1 MSRGGTRADV
11 KRVKLEWLPPM
22 LVGAS
27 GAVAAE
33 VAIGVLLY
41 GGPGFVRSLTML
53 LAAESAAFA
62 AGLWSAPDEGDD
74 LIDRLRRRWLLCLVS
89 FLVAAVFGTLWT
101 LEMLGEGRLAQ
112 GAGLA
117 ILAGLPLYAVGGV
130 LGGISS
136 AARSDAERRLS
147 GPGPAAAVGAAL
159 GFVLTGVLLPR
170 APMPASL
177 LVASLVML
185 SLGGM
190 IFGGV
195 LSARTEVREVARRPA
210 RSGDVRVLTRRRSAD
225 GLSTVELREG
235 AHVRRVLP
243 LAGVQR
249 APWDVASVRE
259 VLPNLDIPFRI
270 VMVGGGASSAPQAIV
285 REHPM
290 ATVEVLERTGAVVEL
305 GREHFATGL
314 AISRDDRLSVGAG
327 NLEDQIS
334 ELVPAYDALVID
346 TAALTAIGGVAGLS
360 GAAVDRLREGL
371 APRGLIIWG
380 PLPPEPGRPEIPDG
394 WGHASY
400 TRRASERSAGET
412 VLFTRAGLDVDWPE
426 PFDDFQLSAS

>member
-1 MSRGGTRADV
+1 MSRGGTGATGR
-11 KRVKLEWLPPM
+11 RVKLQWLPPM

-33 VAIGVLLY
+33 VAIGLLLY
-41 GGPGFVRSLTML
+41 GGPGFIRSLTML

-62 AGLWSAPDEGDD
+62 AGLWSAPREGED
-74 LIDRLRRRWLLCLVS
+74 LIDRLRLRWLLCLVS
-89 FLVAAVFGTLWT
+89 FLVAAVFGTVWS
-101 LEMLGEGRLAQ
+101 LEMLGQGRLAQ

-136 AARSDAERRLS
+136 VVRSDAERRLS
-147 GPGPAAAVGAAL
+147 GPGPAAAAGAAF

-195 LSARTEVREVARRPA
+195 LSARTEVGEVARRPV
-210 RSGDVRVLTRRRSAD
+210 RSGDVRVLTRRRPAD
-225 GLSTVELREG
+225 GLSTVELWEG
-235 AHVRRVLP
+235 SHVRRVLP
-243 LAGVQR
+243 LEGAQR
-249 APWDVASVRE
+249 VPWDVACVRE
-259 VLPNLDIPFRI
+259 VLPNLDMPFRI
-270 VMVGGGASSAPQAIV
+270 VMIGGGASPAPQAIV
-285 REHPM
+285 REHPK

-305 GREHFATGL
+305 GRDHFATGL
-314 AISRDDRLSVGAG
+314 AISRGDRLSVGAG
-327 NLEDQIS
+327 NIEDQIS
-334 ELVPAYDALVID
+334 ALAPVYDALVID
-346 TAALTAIGGVAGLS
+346 TSALTAIGGIAGLS
-360 GAAVDRLREGL
+360 AGAVDRLRSGL

-380 PLPPEPGRPEIPDG
+380 PLPIEPGRPEIPDG
-394 WGHASY
+394 WGHAAY
-400 TRRASERSAGET
+400 ARRASGGSAGES
-412 VLFTRAGLDVDWPE
+412 VLFARVGLDVDWPE
-426 PFDDFQLSAS
+426 PFDDFLPSAS